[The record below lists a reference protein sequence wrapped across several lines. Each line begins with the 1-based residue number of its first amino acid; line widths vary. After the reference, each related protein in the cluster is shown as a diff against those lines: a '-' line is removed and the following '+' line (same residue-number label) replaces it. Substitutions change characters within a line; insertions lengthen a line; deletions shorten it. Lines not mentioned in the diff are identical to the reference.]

1 MKLNQTKALGMGT
14 ICLALALAPG
24 CASKKYVRGTMAP
37 VEARVDTLES
47 KTEGNAGDI
56 ATLDG
61 QHESDVSRLDE
72 RTTDALEQAKDAQTA
87 ADRAQGA
94 ADDAAARAD
103 EARRFADSGLGRL
116 EQTMIDMSR
125 FEKAAAASV
134 LFGFDKSEL
143 TDDAKQRLATLVQ
156 QAGSSQ
162 RYIIEVR
169 GFTDATGDA
178 AYNLQLSQRRAE
190 AVVRELNGKHGVPL
204 RAIHRIGLG
213 EDAPSADNKSR
224 EGREKNRR
232 VEVTLFVPKV
242 EGGPVAVS
250 SARP

>member
-1 MKLNQTKALGMGT
+1 MTLNQTKTLGMGT

-37 VEARVDTLES
+37 VEARVGTLES

-56 ATLDG
+56 ASLDD
-61 QHESDVSRLDE
+61 QHETDVSRLDE
-72 RTTDALEQAKDAQTA
+72 RATDALERANQAQTA
-87 ADRAQGA
+87 ADRAQGSA
-94 ADDAAARAD
+94 EEASAQAED
-103 EARRFADSGLGRL
+103 ARRHADAGLGRL

-125 FEKAAAASV
+125 FEKMAGASV

-143 TDDAKQRLATLVQ
+143 TDDGRQRLATLVQ
-156 QAGSSQ
+156 QAGDRD
-162 RYIIEVR
+162 RYVMEVR
-169 GFTDATGDA
+169 GFTDSSGNP

-213 EDAPSADNKSR
+213 EDAPLTDNKTRAAR
-224 EGREKNRR
+224 EQNRR
-232 VEVTLFVPKV
+232 VEVTLFVPKAS
-242 EGGPVAVS
+242 GAVALS
-250 SARP
+250 RN